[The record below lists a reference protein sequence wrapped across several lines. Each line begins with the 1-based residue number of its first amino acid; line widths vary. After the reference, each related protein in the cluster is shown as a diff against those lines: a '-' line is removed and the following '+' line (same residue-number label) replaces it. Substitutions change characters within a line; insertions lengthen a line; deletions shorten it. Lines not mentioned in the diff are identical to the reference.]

1 MLAQLLPLLIL
12 QDSSVA
18 VMTVSDRITPPPAVS
33 PSMQTLAVK
42 VSSPQG
48 VLWQGTL
55 RVAENQSASYS
66 QNLSQASTV
75 VCPPGSPYDRSERS
89 SVSFNVYT
97 QNNGQ
102 GRPNYRLDVSWG
114 RPIVDANCGES
125 GTRTV
130 QITQSVTLDAGQTA
144 TIEGDAGLRVEL
156 GRQR

>member
-18 VMTVSDRITPPPAVS
+18 VRMVSDRIAAPPAVS
-33 PSMQTLAVK
+33 TPTQMIGVR

-55 RVAENQSASYS
+55 RIAENQSASYS
-66 QNLSQASTV
+66 QNLSQASTL
-75 VCPPGSPYDRSERS
+75 VCPPGSPYDRSERT

-97 QNNGQ
+97 QNYGQ
-102 GRPNYRLDVSWG
+102 GRPNYRLDVSWA
-114 RPIVDANCGES
+114 RPIIDPNCGES

-130 QITQSVTLDAGQTA
+130 QINQSITLEPGQTA

-156 GRQR
+156 SRPR

>member
-18 VMTVSDRITPPPAVS
+18 LMRASDRIARPPAVS
-33 PSMQTLAVK
+33 ATTQIIAVR

-55 RVAENQSASYS
+55 RIAENQSASYS
-66 QNLSQASTV
+66 QNMSQASTV
-75 VCPPGSPYDRSERS
+75 VCPPGSPYDRSERT
-89 SVSFNVYT
+89 SVSLNVYT
-97 QNNGQ
+97 QNYGQ

-114 RPIVDANCGES
+114 RPIIDTNCGES

-130 QITQSVTLDAGQTA
+130 QINQSVMLDPGQST
-144 TIEGDAGLRVEL
+144 TIDGDAGLRIEL
-156 GRQR
+156 TRQR

>member
-18 VMTVSDRITPPPAVS
+18 VMPVSDRITPPPAVS
-33 PSMQTLAVK
+33 ASAQTLAVK

-48 VLWQGTL
+48 LLWQGTL

-66 QNLSQASTV
+66 QNMSQASTV

-97 QNNGQ
+97 QNSGQ
-102 GRPNYRLDVSWG
+102 GRPNYRLDVSWA
-114 RPIVDANCGES
+114 RPIIDANCGES

-130 QITQSVTLDAGQTA
+130 QINQSVTLDPGQTA
-144 TIEGDAGLRVEL
+144 AIEGDAGLRVEL
-156 GRQR
+156 SLQR

>member
-1 MLAQLLPLLIL
+1 MLAQLLSLFAL

-18 VMTVSDRITPPPAVS
+18 VMTVSDRIAAPAVVSS
-33 PSMQTLAVK
+33 PMQTLGVK

-48 VLWQGTL
+48 VLWQGSL

-66 QNLSQASTV
+66 QNMSQASTLI
-75 VCPPGSPYDRSERS
+75 CPPGSPYDRSERT

-97 QNNGQ
+97 QNYGQ
-102 GRPNYRLDVSWG
+102 GRPNYRLDVSWA
-114 RPIVDANCGES
+114 RPIIDTNCGES

-130 QITQSVTLDAGQTA
+130 QVNQSVILEPGQTA

-156 GRQR
+156 TRQR

>member
-1 MLAQLLPLLIL
+1 MLAQLLPLLVL

-18 VMTVSDRITPPPAVS
+18 VMTTSDRIAAPPAVS
-33 PSMQTLAVK
+33 APTQMIGVR

-55 RVAENQSASYS
+55 RIAENQSASYS
-66 QNLSQASTV
+66 QNLSQASTL
-75 VCPPGSPYDRSERS
+75 VCPPGSPYDRSERT
-89 SVSFNVYT
+89 SVSFNVYA
-97 QNNGQ
+97 QNYGQ
-102 GRPNYRLDVSWG
+102 GRPNYRVDASWA

-130 QITQSVTLDAGQTA
+130 QINQSVTLEPGQTA

-156 GRQR
+156 SRLR

>member
-1 MLAQLLPLLIL
+1 MLAQLLPLLVL

-18 VMTVSDRITPPPAVS
+18 VMTVSDRIAAPPAGS
-33 PSMQTLAVK
+33 APMQTLGIK

-66 QNLSQASTV
+66 QNMSQASTLI
-75 VCPPGSPYDRSERS
+75 CPPGSPYDRSERT

-97 QNNGQ
+97 QSYGQ
-102 GRPNYRLDVSWG
+102 GRPNYRIDVSWA

-130 QITQSVTLDAGQTA
+130 QINQSVMLDPGQTV

-156 GRQR
+156 ARQR